1 MKIIHYT
8 PVRCI
13 LSPENIH
20 FFTSLMGLNVMIIN
34 ELSHVNPLISP
45 KFRREV
51 HNEEIYLLNLE
62 SVNMKL
68 FNT

>member
-1 MKIIHYT
+1 MKIIHYA

-13 LSPENIH
+13 LSPENVH

-45 KFRREV
+45 KLCREV

>member
-1 MKIIHYT
+1 MKIIHYA

-13 LSPENIH
+13 LSPANVH

-34 ELSHVNPLISP
+34 ELSHVNPLISS
-45 KFRREV
+45 KCRKNV
-51 HNEEIYLLNLE
+51 SNEGINLLNLE

>member
-1 MKIIHYT
+1 MKIIHYA

-13 LSPENIH
+13 LSPENVH

-34 ELSHVNPLISP
+34 ELSHVNPLISS
-45 KFRREV
+45 KCRKKVR
-51 HNEEIYLLNLE
+51 NEGINLLNLE

>member
-1 MKIIHYT
+1 MKIIHYA

-13 LSPENIH
+13 LSPENVH

-34 ELSHVNPLISP
+34 DLSRVNPLISP

>member
-1 MKIIHYT
+1 MKIIHYA

-13 LSPENIH
+13 LSPENVH

-34 ELSHVNPLISP
+34 ELSPVNPLISP
-45 KFRREV
+45 KCRKKVR
-51 HNEEIYLLNLE
+51 NEGINLLNLE

>member
-1 MKIIHYT
+1 MKIIHYA

-13 LSPENIH
+13 LSPENVH

-34 ELSHVNPLISP
+34 ELSHVNPLISS
-45 KFRREV
+45 KCRKNV
-51 HNEEIYLLNLE
+51 SNEGINLLNLE

>member
-1 MKIIHYT
+1 
-8 PVRCI
+8 
-13 LSPENIH
+13 
-20 FFTSLMGLNVMIIN
+20 MIIN
-34 ELSHVNPLISP
+34 DLSRVNPLIFP

>member
-1 MKIIHYT
+1 MKIIHYAH
-8 PVRCI
+8 VRCI
-13 LSPENIH
+13 LSPENVH

-34 ELSHVNPLISP
+34 ELSHVNPLISS
-45 KFRREV
+45 KCRKKVR
-51 HNEEIYLLNLE
+51 NEGINLLNLE